1 MRVTRE
7 TLIRIAKETVQE
19 RAFNDR
25 DIVAAYLT
33 GSLVGE
39 TDPMLGG
46 TADIDLILVHAS
58 TPMLKRELVKLTPDF
73 HLDIGHRA
81 KAEFKSPR
89 EMRGDPWLG
98 YEMFAPMLLFE
109 REKFF
114 DFVQAA
120 LRAGNE
126 FESPEMTLQRCRRLY
141 NHGRQIWI
149 DLSDVDEKSGPT
161 EVAQYF
167 KSLYQAAN
175 VVAELNGPPIHERRL
190 LLDFP
195 ARAEAAERPNLT
207 AGLFGLIGA
216 GGLDAEIV
224 SAWLPAWKE
233 AFTAAS
239 GNAKVDGRI
248 HTARTNYYEK
258 AIRAMLESDH
268 PSAALWPLMQTW
280 SLAAK
285 ALPEE
290 QIGPWREACST
301 LGLAG
306 AGFVERVE
314 GLDHYLDEL
323 DILLD
328 ELAAANGLETSTS
341 I

>member
-33 GSLVGE
+33 GSPVGE
-39 TDPMLGG
+39 KDPLLGG

-98 YEMFAPMLLFE
+98 YEMFAPMLIFE

-149 DLSDVDEKSGPT
+149 DLSDVNEKSGPA
-161 EVAQYF
+161 EVAQFF
-167 KSLYQAAN
+167 KSLFHAAN
-175 VVAELNGPPIHERRL
+175 VVAELSGPPIQERRL
-190 LLDFP
+190 LLDLP

-207 AGLFGLIGA
+207 AGFFGLIGA
-216 GGLDAEIV
+216 GGLDAETI

-233 AFTAAS
+233 AFVAAS

-285 ALPEE
+285 VLPEE
-290 QIGPWREACST
+290 QNGAWREACST

-306 AGFVERVE
+306 AGFVKRVE

>member
-58 TPMLKRELVKLTPDF
+58 SPMLKRELVKLTPDF

-89 EMRGDPWLG
+89 EMRGAPWLG

-149 DLSDVDEKSGPT
+149 DLSDVNEKSGPA

-167 KSLYQAAN
+167 KSLYHAAN
-175 VVAELNGPPIHERRL
+175 VVAELSGPPIQERRL

-195 ARAEAAERPNLT
+195 ARADAAERPSLT

-248 HTARTNYYEK
+248 HAARLNYYEK

-290 QIGPWREACST
+290 QNGPWREACST

>member
-7 TLIRIAKETVQE
+7 SLIRIARETVQE
-19 RAFNDR
+19 RAFNDK
-25 DIVAAYLT
+25 DVMAAYLT

-39 TDPMLGG
+39 ADPMLGG

-81 KAEFKSPR
+81 RTEFKSPR

-98 YEMFAPMLLFE
+98 YEMFAPMLLYE

-126 FESPEMTLQRCRRLY
+126 FEGPEMTLQRCRKLY

-149 DLSDVDEKSGPT
+149 DLSDADEQAGP
-161 EVAQYF
+161 VQAAQYF
-167 KSLYQAAN
+167 KSLFHAAN
-175 VVAELNGPPIHERRL
+175 VIAELSGPPIQERRL

-195 ARAEAAERPNLT
+195 ARAEAAGRPNLT
-207 AGLFGLIGA
+207 AGLFGLVGA
-216 GGLDAEIV
+216 GGLDAETI
-224 SAWLPAWKE
+224 SAWLPAWRE
-233 AFTAAS
+233 SFMAAS
-239 GNAKVDGRI
+239 GSAKVDGRI
-248 HTARTNYYEK
+248 HPTRLNYYEK
-258 AIRAMLESDH
+258 AIRAMLGSDH

-285 ALPEE
+285 VLPGE
-290 QIGPWREACST
+290 QLGPWREACSA

-306 AGFVERVE
+306 AGFIERVE

-328 ELAAANGLETSTS
+328 ELAAANGLETFTS

>member
-7 TLIRIAKETVQE
+7 SLIRIARETVQE
-19 RAFNDR
+19 RAFNDQN
-25 DIVAAYLT
+25 IVAAYLT

-46 TADIDLILVHAS
+46 VADIDLILVHAS

-81 KAEFKSPR
+81 RAEFKSPR

-126 FESPEMTLQRCRRLY
+126 FEGPEMTLQRCRRLY
-141 NHGRQIWI
+141 NRGRQIWI
-149 DLSDVDEKSGPT
+149 DLSDVGGTSGPT
-161 EVAQYF
+161 EVAQFF
-167 KSLYQAAN
+167 KSLFHAAN
-175 VVAELNGPPIHERRL
+175 GVAELSGPPIQERRL
-190 LLDFP
+190 LLEFP
-195 ARAEAAERPNLT
+195 ARAEAAGRPALT
-207 AGLFGLIGA
+207 AGLFGLVGA
-216 GGLDAEIV
+216 GGLDSETI

-239 GNAKVDGRI
+239 GNARVDGRI

-258 AIRAMLESDH
+258 AIRAMIESDH

-285 ALPEE
+285 VLPEE
-290 QIGPWREACST
+290 QIGPWREACSR

-306 AGFVERVE
+306 TGFVERVE

-328 ELAAANGLETSTS
+328 ELAAANGLEAFS
-341 I
+341 